1 MGGRGLR
8 VKVSEGQTELTGGGS
23 AKKGVRY
30 LKEWEFKG
38 SVQGGGRSK
47 GRCCPKQGQC

>member
-1 MGGRGLR
+1 M
-8 VKVSEGQTELTGGGS
+8 EGGS
-23 AKKGVRY
+23 ARKGVRF

-47 GRCCPKQGQC
+47 GRGCPKQGHCQRKWCPRTETS